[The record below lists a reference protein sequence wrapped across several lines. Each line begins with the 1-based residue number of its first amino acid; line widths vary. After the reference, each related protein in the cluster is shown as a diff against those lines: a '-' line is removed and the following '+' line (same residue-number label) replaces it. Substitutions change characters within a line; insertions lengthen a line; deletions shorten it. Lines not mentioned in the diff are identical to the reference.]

1 MKEFSIK
8 NIFQFN
14 FLIFILSQIK
24 CEENFTENKRDI
36 DRSDINLKPEPE
48 PEPEPQPDMIKVL
61 EELKEDI
68 QDISKEIAQ
77 YDTLIYILIPFAT
90 LLFLIFGAFIL
101 YEIIKCCKKKESEL
115 NEETKNISFVRSDN
129 NNLSKSK
136 NSLTDSSSL
145 RNDKNNQVKN
155 SFQYSKESE
164 NLESIDKKNY
174 EVSNSLNIKEN
185 IIESNNNSNKI
196 KNGYEAPPIE
206 EINNIKN
213 LNNEEKFL
221 TNNGEEN

>member
-24 CEENFTENKRDI
+24 CEENFTKNKRDT
-36 DRSDINLKPEPE
+36 DKSDINPH
-48 PEPEPQPDMIKVL
+48 PEPEPQPDMIEVL

-68 QDISKEIAQ
+68 QNISKEIAQ

-115 NEETKNISFVRSDN
+115 NGETKNSSFVRSDN

-145 RNDKNNQVKN
+145 RNDKNV
-155 SFQYSKESE
+155 
-164 NLESIDKKNY
+164 
-174 EVSNSLNIKEN
+174 LN
-185 IIESNNNSNKI
+185 
-196 KNGYEAPPIE
+196 E
-206 EINNIKN
+206 EISKNNTLMIMIIVNIVLTVITFLIIFFCLCRAKRRAN
-213 LNNEEKFL
+213 QNENFGFGLVDKSEK
-221 TNNGEEN
+221 

>member
-24 CEENFTENKRDI
+24 CEENFTKNKRDT
-36 DRSDINLKPEPE
+36 DKSNINPH
-48 PEPEPQPDMIKVL
+48 PEPEPQPDMIEVL

-68 QDISKEIAQ
+68 QNISKEIAQ

-185 IIESNNNSNKI
+185 IIESNNKRKCRNQ
-196 KNGYEAPPIE
+196 E
-206 EINNIKN
+206 EIDDKDEDVANSCFI
-213 LNNEEKFL
+213 F
-221 TNNGEEN
+221 

>member
-14 FLIFILSQIK
+14 FLIFILSQII
-24 CEENFTENKRDI
+24 CEENFTKNKRDI
-36 DRSDINLKPEPE
+36 DRSDINPKPEPE

-101 YEIIKCCKKKESEL
+101 YEIIKCCKKKKV
-115 NEETKNISFVRSDN
+115 N
-129 NNLSKSK
+129 
-136 NSLTDSSSL
+136 
-145 RNDKNNQVKN
+145 
-155 SFQYSKESE
+155 
-164 NLESIDKKNY
+164 
-174 EVSNSLNIKEN
+174 
-185 IIESNNNSNKI
+185 
-196 KNGYEAPPIE
+196 
-206 EINNIKN
+206 
-213 LNNEEKFL
+213 
-221 TNNGEEN
+221 

>member
-24 CEENFTENKRDI
+24 CEENFTKNKRDT
-36 DRSDINLKPEPE
+36 DKSDINPH
-48 PEPEPQPDMIKVL
+48 PEPEPQPDMIEVL

-68 QDISKEIAQ
+68 QNISKEIAQ

-115 NEETKNISFVRSDN
+115 NEETKNSSFVRSDN

-164 NLESIDKKNY
+164 NLESIDKKK
-174 EVSNSLNIKEN
+174 L
-185 IIESNNNSNKI
+185 
-196 KNGYEAPPIE
+196 
-206 EINNIKN
+206 
-213 LNNEEKFL
+213 
-221 TNNGEEN
+221 